1 MLTEEKLA
9 RNDTGL
15 ETSLRKLLAQLVQ
28 NKNTCVCSICTRC
41 SKTVHLHLFKTAVV
55 HKLYNTDCEARLNFV
70 NWYLLKNW
78 ILHSFF

>member
-15 ETSLRKLLAQLVQ
+15 ETSPRKLLAQLAQ

-41 SKTVHLHLFKTAVV
+41 SKTDAFT
-55 HKLYNTDCEARLNFV
+55 
-70 NWYLLKNW
+70 
-78 ILHSFF
+78 SFLRQL